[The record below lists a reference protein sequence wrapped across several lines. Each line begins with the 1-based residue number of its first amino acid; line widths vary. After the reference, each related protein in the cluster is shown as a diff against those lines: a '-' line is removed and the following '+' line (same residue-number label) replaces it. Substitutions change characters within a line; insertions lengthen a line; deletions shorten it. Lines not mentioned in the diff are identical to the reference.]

1 MDFLVFQIKNWFDDP
16 AIGFDTIKERQDVDE
31 FGKVDKEILDLL
43 DVKFSMRLKIVYR
56 IETCI
61 HDFDSV
67 LFILHM
73 ELMSLIA
80 TFMNVQIP

>member
-1 MDFLVFQIKNWFDDP
+1 M
-16 AIGFDTIKERQDVDE
+16 DE

-43 DVKFSMRLKIVYR
+43 NVEFCMRLKIMWKIVCR

-61 HDFDSV
+61 HDFGSV

-73 ELMSLIA
+73 ELLSLIA
-80 TFMNVQIP
+80 TFMNVPIL